1 MGIEPIAVVGL
12 AVRVPDAAGP
22 AQFWAN
28 LADGRNSIH
37 ELTQRQLLDAGESP
51 AALAAPNYRPFRPL
65 LDDPWGFDAAYFGMS
80 GREAEL
86 RNPQHRLFLELCE
99 TALQDAA
106 IVPER
111 CDGSIGVYGGCAT
124 DRFVEDHIR
133 ADPELLAQVGEMIAL
148 VSSNI
153 DYLAPFVSFRLGLRG
168 PSISVRTACST
179 SLVATH
185 LACQALRAG
194 DCDVA
199 LAGGVEIETPYGRG
213 YLHIDGGID
222 SADGVCRPLDTDAS
236 GTVFGSGGG
245 VVALRRLAD
254 ARAAGDRVLALIRG
268 TAVNNDGAQR
278 AGFTAPSWEGQSL
291 AVAEA
296 IAVAGV
302 DPATISYIELHGTG
316 TRVGDPIEIRGL
328 HRAMELTASGEL
340 PPASCAVGSV
350 KSNLGHLGPASGV
363 VGLIKTVLALRHE
376 VIPPTINIREV
387 NPALE
392 LDRTPFTA
400 ATRTRP
406 WPRADGAPRR
416 AGVSSFGFGG
426 TNAHA
431 VLEEAPLDEAP
442 LEDAAPER
450 DSAAAGPCLLAWSG
464 TDEQARDE
472 AGRAL
477 LAVAAGAAARDVPDI
492 AWTSRAGRRELR
504 CRAALRLPAED
515 AARAAAAALE
525 AADLAAAPGMVT
537 GSGGPRS
544 AVLMFPGQGSQYPGM
559 GADSDGFLPGFAA
572 DVRDTLGGIGDLLGI
587 DLAGVWEHEAD
598 PAVLAQTVHAQPL
611 LYATGLAAARSLGR
625 LGLRPAL
632 VLGHSI
638 GELVAATVA
647 GVLDPDDAIGVVAER
662 ARLMRSLPPG
672 QMLAVAAPA
681 ADLEPLLGGQVWI
694 SALNHPSQTVVG
706 GPAGA
711 IAEFGAVLDARKIRH
726 RALATSHAFH
736 TPAIEPMVAEFT
748 AAVAAAK
755 LSPPRLPM
763 ISALTGAPLSA
774 AEAVRPEF
782 WARQVAEPVRLS
794 DALAHL
800 PGDAVLVEAGPG
812 TALTGLARRH
822 PAAAGSP
829 VIPLLPGRPGRHVL
843 DALAELWVQGAG
855 LDIGALPAEGRRKHP
870 LPAYPYRRTVYLLP
884 DRTRPETPEPAA
896 AQPAAPGVAAGAGA
910 GAARSG
916 PDPDAEPVIAVP
928 MWQPAGVLA
937 PARPAAPGSRGRA
950 VVLFPADLEA
960 AGTVRDAL
968 QLAGY
973 RVAVVPGRAG
983 EAGSL
988 AGASLEG
995 ALDAVVDDRATL
1007 LVHAAGMGDPDAGD
1021 GGSARDMEFLLSV
1034 LAVHRYAAR
1043 RRLPVLV
1050 LTESG
1055 VAVTGAEGLRAER
1068 AAAAAVVRSA
1078 VLEGGAGAS
1087 RMLDVA
1093 GTGARLLGGEIG
1105 QPRFGQPGF
1114 GQPGFGQPGFGQA
1127 RLAQPGSS
1135 QPGFGDPVLAVRGQQ
1150 AWRAGRVRL
1159 PLPDWPGLLEPGGR
1173 YLITGG
1179 LGGVGLAVADGLA
1192 ATGLRP
1198 HLILVSRSPDG
1209 ADARIAAIQECG
1221 ARVTVEA
1228 GDAADPA
1235 GMAALLDRVTAE
1247 HGPVHGIVHAA
1258 GVPGGALIRNRELAD
1273 AAAVLRPKIAGA
1285 AVLAELAREAG
1296 VRFLALFSSRAAL
1309 NGLVG
1314 SADYA
1319 AANAYLDALA
1329 QAADG
1334 NSAYSAGHT
1343 GSATSRTGHTGH
1355 TSIISINWPT
1365 WFGVGMAAQPAAQP
1379 VGQPTAQP
1387 AGRPAGT
1394 ASGGTRPATWRTRIA
1409 PADWLVAEHRLDGV
1423 PLVPA
1428 TGIIDMLVRAVRSVA
1443 GDTGEAVELTD
1454 LTLAAP
1460 LTVERD
1466 TDVEVAL
1473 DRAGDGWRATVR
1485 SWPADRATD
1494 DQDARDRA
1502 ADDQA
1507 GSQDIRTHVTA
1518 SAASRAVAR
1527 PPRRDL
1533 PAEADG
1539 WPAAETGGPADS
1551 RFAFGPRFSAVTS
1564 VQRGDDPEVT
1574 TGVLELG
1581 TDFEED
1587 LEVHAVHPALLDRA
1601 LALQLRPEQHIPFGY
1616 RRVTV
1621 YRDLPGQLIARHRLR
1636 DTSGRSVVD
1645 AVLTDGRGRTLVE
1658 VEGFVKIPLAAGA
1671 RVTGVPPGPAAPPG
1685 PVTQPPPSS
1694 PPAGTGIGLTT
1705 GITAEQGVAAL
1716 LRLLCD
1722 GVGSRAIV
1730 VPAAEWADAGW
1741 ADAVP
1746 ADAVPANIG
1755 DAGSPAAPAP
1765 PPARAEPARTEP
1777 ARTGPPPA
1785 APDPPRPAADIPA
1798 QILRIWAETLG
1809 GTGLEPGSDFFAAGG
1824 DSLTALQ
1831 VISRLRDR
1839 FGVELSVFELFDA
1852 PTATGL
1858 AGVIEAKLGGAS

>member
-1 MGIEPIAVVGL
+1 MGIEPIAVVGM
-12 AVRVPDAAGP
+12 AVRVPDAASA

-28 LADGRNSIH
+28 LASGRNSIH
-37 ELTQRQLLDAGESP
+37 ELTKQQLLDAGESP

-99 TALQDAA
+99 TALADAA
-106 IVPER
+106 IVPQR
-111 CDGSIGVYGGCAT
+111 CDGSIGVYGGCAS

-148 VSSNI
+148 VANNI
-153 DYLAPFVSFRLGLRG
+153 DYLAPFVSYRLGLRG

-245 VVALRRLAD
+245 VVVLRRLAD
-254 ARAAGDRVLALIRG
+254 AQEAGDRVLALIRG

-302 DPATISYIELHGTG
+302 DPATISYVELHGTG

-340 PPASCAVGSV
+340 PAASCAVGSV

-363 VGLIKTVLALRHE
+363 VGLIKTVLALGHE
-376 VIPPTINIREV
+376 EIPPTINVREV
-387 NPALE
+387 NPALQ

-400 ATRTRP
+400 ATRARP
-406 WPRADGAPRR
+406 WPRAAGAPRR

-442 LEDAAPER
+442 Q
-450 DSAAAGPCLLAWSG
+450 DSAGAGPCLLTWSG
-464 TDEQARDE
+464 TDEEARDE

-477 LAVAAGAAARDVPDI
+477 LTVVAGAAARDVPDI

-504 CRAALRLPAED
+504 CRAALRLPGPAG
-515 AARAAAAALE
+515 AGQAAAAVLE
-525 AADLAAAPGMVT
+525 ATALAAAPGVVT
-537 GSGGPRS
+537 GSGGPRA

-559 GADSDGFLPGFAA
+559 GAAADPFLPGFAA
-572 DVRDTLGGIGDLLGI
+572 DVTETLGDIGDLLGI
-587 DLAGVWEHEAD
+587 DLAGIWEHESD

-611 LYATGLAAARSLGR
+611 LYATGLAAARSLER
-625 LGLRPAL
+625 LGLAPAL

-647 GVLDPDDAIGVVAER
+647 GVLDPADAIGVVAER

-681 ADLEPLLGGQVWI
+681 ADIEPLLNAQVGI

-711 IAEFGAVLDARKIRH
+711 IAEFGAVLDGRKIRY

-736 TPAIEPMVAEFT
+736 TPAMEPMVEEFT

-763 ISALTGAPLSA
+763 VSALTGAPLSA
-774 AEAVRPEF
+774 DEAVRPDF

-800 PGDAVLVEAGPG
+800 PGDAVLIEAGPG

-829 VIPLLPGRPGRHVL
+829 VVALLPGRGGRHVL
-843 DALAELWVQGAG
+843 DSLAELWAQGAG
-855 LDIGALPAEGRRKHP
+855 LDVGALPPGGRRKYP
-870 LPAYPYRRTVYLLP
+870 LPGYPYRRTVYLLP
-884 DRTRPETPEPAA
+884 DRTRP
-896 AQPAAPGVAAGAGA
+896 AAPAGDVTPDEVTPSKGQHSQGQPSQGQPSQAEQPGALTAASA
-910 GAARSG
+910 G
-916 PDPDAEPVIAVP
+916 PDPDAEPVIALPV
-928 MWQPAGVLA
+928 WQPAGVLG

-950 VVLFPADLEA
+950 VVLFPADRKA
-960 AGTVRDAL
+960 SGTVRDAL

-973 RVAVVPGRAG
+973 RVAVVPGWAG
-983 EAGSL
+983 EAV
-988 AGASLEG
+988 SLEG
-995 ALDAVVDDRATL
+995 ALDAVVDERTTL
-1007 LVHAAGMGDPDAGD
+1007 LVHATGIGDPQTGVADDAD
-1021 GGSARDMEFLLSV
+1021 GFGGGHSGAAGGTEFLLSV

-1043 RRLPVLV
+1043 RRLAVLV
-1050 LTESG
+1050 VTSSG
-1055 VAVTGAEGLRAER
+1055 VAVTGAEELRAER

-1093 GTGARLLGGEIG
+1093 GTSARLLGGEIG
-1105 QPRFGQPGF
+1105 QP
-1114 GQPGFGQPGFGQA
+1114 
-1127 RLAQPGSS
+1127 GS
-1135 QPGFGDPVLAVRGQQ
+1135 GDPVLAVRGQQ
-1150 AWRAGRVRL
+1150 AWRPGRVRL

-1198 HLILVSRSPDG
+1198 HLILVSRSGPPDG
-1209 ADARIAAIQECG
+1209 AEPRIAAIEECG
-1221 ARVTVEA
+1221 ARVTIEA
-1228 GDAADPA
+1228 GDAGDRAS
-1235 GMAALLDRVTAE
+1235 MAALLDRVTGE
-1247 HGPVHGIVHAA
+1247 HGPVHGILHAA
-1258 GVPGGALIRNRELAD
+1258 GVPGGALLRNRELAD
-1273 AAAVLRPKIAGA
+1273 AAAVLAPKVAGA
-1285 AVLAELAREAG
+1285 AVLAELAGTAG
-1296 VRFLALFSSRAAL
+1296 ARFLALFSSRAAL

-1329 QAADG
+1329 QATDSADG
-1334 NSAYSAGHT
+1334 
-1343 GSATSRTGHTGH
+1343 TSS
-1355 TSIISINWPT
+1355 TSVISINWPT
-1365 WFGVGMAAQPAAQP
+1365 WFGVGMAAQPAGAE
-1379 VGQPTAQP
+1379 
-1387 AGRPAGT
+1387 AGAGT
-1394 ASGGTRPATWRTRIA
+1394 RTAPVTWRT
-1409 PADWLVAEHRLDGV
+1409 
-1423 PLVPA
+1423 
-1428 TGIIDMLVRAVRSVA
+1428 
-1443 GDTGEAVELTD
+1443 
-1454 LTLAAP
+1454 
-1460 LTVERD
+1460 
-1466 TDVEVAL
+1466 
-1473 DRAGDGWRATVR
+1473 
-1485 SWPADRATD
+1485 
-1494 DQDARDRA
+1494 
-1502 ADDQA
+1502 
-1507 GSQDIRTHVTA
+1507 
-1518 SAASRAVAR
+1518 
-1527 PPRRDL
+1527 
-1533 PAEADG
+1533 
-1539 WPAAETGGPADS
+1539 
-1551 RFAFGPRFSAVTS
+1551 
-1564 VQRGDDPEVT
+1564 
-1574 TGVLELG
+1574 
-1581 TDFEED
+1581 
-1587 LEVHAVHPALLDRA
+1587 
-1601 LALQLRPEQHIPFGY
+1601 
-1616 RRVTV
+1616 
-1621 YRDLPGQLIARHRLR
+1621 
-1636 DTSGRSVVD
+1636 
-1645 AVLTDGRGRTLVE
+1645 
-1658 VEGFVKIPLAAGA
+1658 
-1671 RVTGVPPGPAAPPG
+1671 
-1685 PVTQPPPSS
+1685 
-1694 PPAGTGIGLTT
+1694 
-1705 GITAEQGVAAL
+1705 
-1716 LRLLCD
+1716 
-1722 GVGSRAIV
+1722 
-1730 VPAAEWADAGW
+1730 
-1741 ADAVP
+1741 
-1746 ADAVPANIG
+1746 
-1755 DAGSPAAPAP
+1755 
-1765 PPARAEPARTEP
+1765 
-1777 ARTGPPPA
+1777 
-1785 APDPPRPAADIPA
+1785 
-1798 QILRIWAETLG
+1798 
-1809 GTGLEPGSDFFAAGG
+1809 
-1824 DSLTALQ
+1824 
-1831 VISRLRDR
+1831 
-1839 FGVELSVFELFDA
+1839 
-1852 PTATGL
+1852 
-1858 AGVIEAKLGGAS
+1858 